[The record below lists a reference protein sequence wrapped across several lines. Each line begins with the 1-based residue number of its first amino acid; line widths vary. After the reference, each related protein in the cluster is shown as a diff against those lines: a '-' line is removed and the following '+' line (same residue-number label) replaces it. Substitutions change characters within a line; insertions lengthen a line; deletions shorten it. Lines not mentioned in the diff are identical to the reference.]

1 MHTESETGIP
11 RPPMPPHELNK
22 PNERP
27 HLRVVEG
34 GASRKDVS
42 AGALDLDL
50 DFDSV
55 FRRYSPYVASI
66 GLRLLGRDHE
76 LDDLVQDVFLDAHRG
91 LRQIRDAGSIKGWLA
106 RICVRRAVRR
116 LRRRRLRA
124 FLHLDTLAHDAQLV
138 APGASPEMAA
148 EVTRLYRKLERV
160 PALDRAIWVLRYL
173 EGEGLDD
180 IALSC
185 SCSKST
191 VQRRL
196 RTLDAQLEFVEGDS

>member
-1 MHTESETGIP
+1 
-11 RPPMPPHELNK
+11 MPPHELNR

-34 GASRKDVS
+34 GASQREADTS
-42 AGALDLDL
+42 AL

-55 FRRYSPYVASI
+55 FRRYSPYVASV

-76 LDDLVQDVFLDAHRG
+76 LDDLVQDVFLEAHRG
-91 LRQIRDAGSIKGWLA
+91 LTQIRDASSIKGWLA

-116 LRRRRLRA
+116 LRRRRVRA
-124 FLHLDTLAHDAQLV
+124 FLSLDTLEHDAHLI
-138 APGASPEMAA
+138 APGASPEARA
-148 EVTRLYRKLERV
+148 EVTRLYRKLEVV

-173 EGEGLDD
+173 EGEALDD
-180 IALSC
+180 IAVLC
-185 SCSKST
+185 DCSKST

-196 RTLDAQLEFVEGDS
+196 RALDARFQLVQEDS